1 MAEFKYKTIDKEGK
15 VSEGSQEAADKF
27 AVYHLLK
34 KDGVTVIDVEEKKR
48 SSFSWEYIKTIGVIG
63 VREKINFARNMG
75 SMLEAGLSLSR
86 VLSVMERQTK
96 NGKLMRVLRET
107 NDDIR
112 AGKTLSQSL
121 AEKGKTFSPL
131 FISMVKAGEEGGTLS
146 QSLKI
151 LSIQMEKSYLL
162 GKRLK
167 GALIYPSIILC
178 VMIAIAILMLI
189 YIVPTLTATFEDLDV
204 ELPFTTQIVIMTSDF
219 LKNNT
224 ATALLLFLALGG
236 VSSWYFRTKKGK
248 RVFDKAVLK
257 IPVISGIIKE
267 SNSAR
272 TARTLSSLLT
282 SGVDFII
289 AVETTRDVIQ
299 NVYYKDVL
307 EEAKMKIEKGEPISE
322 VFNKRDDLYPPF
334 VGEMVSVGEE
344 TGKLG
349 EMLSGVAIYYE
360 QEVDQKTKDLST
372 IIEPLLMVI
381 IGFAVGFFALSMI
394 TPMYSVMSGI

>member
-1 MAEFKYKTIDKEGK
+1 M
-15 VSEGSQEAADKF
+15 
-27 AVYHLLK
+27 
-34 KDGVTVIDVEEKKR
+34 
-48 SSFSWEYIKTIGVIG
+48 
-63 VREKINFARNMG
+63 
-75 SMLEAGLSLSR
+75 
-86 VLSVMERQTK
+86 
-96 NGKLMRVLRET
+96 
-107 NDDIR
+107 
-112 AGKTLSQSL
+112 
-121 AEKGKTFSPL
+121 
-131 FISMVKAGEEGGTLS
+131 
-146 QSLKI
+146 
-151 LSIQMEKSYLL
+151 
-162 GKRLK
+162 
-167 GALIYPSIILC
+167 
-178 VMIAIAILMLI
+178 
-189 YIVPTLTATFEDLDV
+189 
-204 ELPFTTQIVIMTSDF
+204 
-219 LKNNT
+219 
-224 ATALLLFLALGG
+224 
-236 VSSWYFRTKKGK
+236 
-248 RVFDKAVLK
+248 
-257 IPVISGIIKE
+257 ISGIIKE